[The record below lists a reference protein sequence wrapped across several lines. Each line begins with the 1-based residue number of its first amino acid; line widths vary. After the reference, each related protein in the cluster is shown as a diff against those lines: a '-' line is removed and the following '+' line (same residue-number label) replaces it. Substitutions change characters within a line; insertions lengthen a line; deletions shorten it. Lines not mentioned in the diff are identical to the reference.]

1 MVKDHLDLLG
11 KIFHKFDTK
20 PYFNGTPLEQLNC
33 LNMAAEFVQITDKIE
48 KRFMALV
55 KRLKAAFDIC
65 SGSESISQEERDL
78 VHFYL
83 AVRSIVFKLTK
94 GNAPDTAQMNARV
107 REMIAEA
114 LKADGVEEIFKL
126 GEEQGGEVDI
136 FDDDYLAKIEKIKLP
151 NTRIKLL
158 QQLLARAIEDFKKVN
173 KTQGMNFS
181 EKFRKLVEN
190 YNERN
195 EDSVLV
201 SDVLED
207 FSEELVDLLQA
218 LKKEKESFADLGID
232 LEEKAFYDILLKLA
246 HKYDFTYPEDK
257 LLTLAKAVKELVDDK
272 AQFTDWD
279 QREDI
284 KAELKV
290 GLILLLAK
298 HGYPPVDKDEVYKE
312 IFEQAENFRKYRE
325 G

>member
-1 MVKDHLDLLG
+1 MG
-11 KIFHKFDTK
+11 
-20 PYFNGTPLEQLNC
+20 
-33 LNMAAEFVQITDKIE
+33 KIE

-94 GNAPDTAQMNARV
+94 GNAPDIAQMNARV

-232 LEEKAFYDILLKLA
+232 LE
-246 HKYDFTYPEDK
+246 
-257 LLTLAKAVKELVDDK
+257 
-272 AQFTDWD
+272 
-279 QREDI
+279 
-284 KAELKV
+284 
-290 GLILLLAK
+290 
-298 HGYPPVDKDEVYKE
+298 
-312 IFEQAENFRKYRE
+312 
-325 G
+325 